1 MLRELDAPHYPAPI
15 LIVSGQRD
23 VPTAVNA
30 IKGGA
35 LDFIEKPIEAAAV
48 LARVRDAIL
57 GWTRRPAIGEAEDR
71 LADVRGAAC

>member
-30 IKGGA
+30 IKGV
-35 LDFIEKPIEAAAV
+35 LMVISPESAAV
-48 LARVRDAIL
+48 RLKTKPPWICASHYRD
-57 GWTRRPAIGEAEDR
+57 
-71 LADVRGAAC
+71 